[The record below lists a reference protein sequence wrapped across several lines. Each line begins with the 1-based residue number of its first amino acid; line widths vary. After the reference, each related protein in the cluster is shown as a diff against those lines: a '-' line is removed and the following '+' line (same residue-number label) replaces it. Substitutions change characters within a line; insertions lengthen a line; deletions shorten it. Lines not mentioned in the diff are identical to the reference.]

1 MAKTDLK
8 KKKKRSQAETKEM
21 KQHETHREEFKCPL
35 LI

>member
-21 KQHETHREEFKCPL
+21 KQREAASEHHTNFSL
-35 LI
+35 